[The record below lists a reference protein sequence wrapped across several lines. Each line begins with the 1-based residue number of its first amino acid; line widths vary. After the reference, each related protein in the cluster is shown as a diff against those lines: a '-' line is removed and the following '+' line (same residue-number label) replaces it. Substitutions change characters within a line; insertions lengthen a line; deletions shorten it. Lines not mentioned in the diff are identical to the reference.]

1 MTEIPLIYPKFHG
14 EYLLDGI
21 NDLRKRSQSPRQFC
35 SSDFD
40 PAKLG
45 KPLGVGAKLRTENQ
59 GQTNCCAAHM
69 ITTLAESCILLAS
82 EFATS
87 EQLSRMYAMI
97 TGQIVWQGSPQGDV
111 GCSIEGVVRAAA
123 EVGICRESTMP
134 WTGQYYTRIPPAAA
148 DEAKLFKLGSHIEAT
163 SVLQVYEFLAQRNGG
178 LALGVNWNDY
188 CRNPKADGRIES
200 WQEQIDWRG
209 NPIGGLHAVPIVDWS
224 DQFYDGRG
232 WPYFELDNSWG
243 DSYGNRGKVYLSPTV
258 LELMLRG
265 RYSAAFLVSDMTFIK
280 PRFDWRKGRFFA

>member
-1 MTEIPLIYPKFHG
+1 MTQLTPPKFEG

-21 NDLRKRSQSPRQFC
+21 SGLRKRSQSPLQFC

-45 KPLGVGAKLRTENQ
+45 KQLGVGAKLRTENQ

-82 EFATS
+82 EFSTS
-87 EQLSRMYAMI
+87 EQLSRMFAMV
-97 TGQIVWQGSPQGDV
+97 TGQTAWQGSPQGDV

-148 DEAKLFKLGSHIEAT
+148 DEAKLFRLGAHIEAT
-163 SVLQVYEFLAQRNGG
+163 NVLQVYEFLAQRNGG

-224 DQFYDGRG
+224 DQFRDGRG
-232 WPYFELDNSWG
+232 WPYFELDNSHG
-243 DSYGNRGKVYLSPTV
+243 DSYGNHGKVYLSPTV